1 MQLGSRSLVVVVGL
15 GALFSACASSRSGLH
30 VVTPASEGQRTAL
43 FQKVAALEGTWHNS
57 APPADAAASQTASV
71 FKVSSNG
78 SIVREVMFPGTEHEM
93 TNVYHMDGP
102 DLVLTHYCAMGN
114 QPSLRAHAGRDA
126 NALEFQLDG
135 ISNLRAQDELYMGSL
150 RLVFVDPTHIRQE
163 WTSYKDGKVD
173 HSAAFEL
180 TKVK

>member
-1 MQLGSRSLVVVVGL
+1 MQLGNSGIVVVVL
-15 GALFSACASSRSGLH
+15 GSLFSACASSRSSLR
-30 VVTPASEGQRTAL
+30 VVTPASEGQRAAL
-43 FQKVAALEGTWHNS
+43 FQKVAALEGTWQKNDPQHK
-57 APPADAAASQTASV
+57 DAGPQTSNV

-114 QPSLRAHAGRDA
+114 QPSMRAHAGGDA
-126 NALEFQLDG
+126 NAIDFQFDG
-135 ISNLRAQDELYMGSL
+135 VSNLRAQDELYMGSM
-150 RLVFVDPTHIRQE
+150 RVVFVDPTHIRQE
-163 WTSYKDGKVD
+163 WTSYKQGQVD
-173 HSAAFEL
+173 HSVSFEL